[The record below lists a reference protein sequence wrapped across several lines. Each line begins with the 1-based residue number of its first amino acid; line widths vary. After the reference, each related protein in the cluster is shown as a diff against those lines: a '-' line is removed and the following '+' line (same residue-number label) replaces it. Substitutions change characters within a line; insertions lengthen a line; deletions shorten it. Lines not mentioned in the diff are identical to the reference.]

1 MSSVTKLKVEYVKPR
16 DDINPKDD
24 SKRLARFV
32 TIFAQVGFQELYLN
46 PDTKIKFDYS
56 K

>member
-1 MSSVTKLKVEYVKPR
+1 MEKASGLKVEYVKPR
-16 DDINPKDD
+16 EDINPKDD
-24 SKRLARFV
+24 HKRLVRFI
-32 TIFAQVGFQELYLN
+32 TLFAQVGFQELYLN